1 MKNRFPLTTAQP
13 NVCTA
18 LPKRWSER
26 HVKNITSLEN
36 YFLNFHFFYFV
47 VLEKS
52 LTFSDHLT
60 TFRVAP
66 NDSAALEVVR
76 EQNSS
81 DHPLTTAQ
89 IANFANI

>member
-1 MKNRFPLTTAQP
+1 MKNRFSLTTYQP
-13 NVCTA
+13 NNTKA
-18 LPKRWSER
+18 LPKRWSEG

-36 YFLNFHFFYFV
+36 IILNFHFFYFV
-47 VLEKS
+47 VLVKS

-60 TFRVAP
+60 TFRLAP
-66 NDSAALEVVR
+66 NDSKPLEVVR
-76 EQNSS
+76 EKKLS

>member
-1 MKNRFPLTTAQP
+1 MKNRFSLYTFFL
-13 NVCTA
+13 NVFAGLRLGCTESHA
-18 LPKRWSER
+18 
-26 HVKNITSLEN
+26 KNITSLEN
-36 YFLNFHFFYFV
+36 IILNYHFFYFV

-60 TFRVAP
+60 TFRLAP
-66 NDSAALEVVR
+66 NDSATLEVVR
-76 EQNSS
+76 ELFFS

>member
-1 MKNRFPLTTAQP
+1 MKNRFSLTTSQP
-13 NVCTA
+13 NNTKA
-18 LPKRWSER
+18 SPKRWSER

-36 YFLNFHFFYFV
+36 IILNFHFFYFV

-60 TFRVAP
+60 TFRLAP
-66 NDSAALEVVR
+66 NDSKPLEVVR
-76 EQNSS
+76 ELFFS

>member
-1 MKNRFPLTTAQP
+1 MKKRFSLTTSHP
-13 NVCTA
+13 NVCKGLT
-18 LPKRWSER
+18 KRWSER

-36 YFLNFHFFYFV
+36 IILNFDFFYFV

-60 TFRVAP
+60 TFRLAP
-66 NDSAALEVVR
+66 NDSAPLEVVR

-89 IANFANI
+89 ITNFANI